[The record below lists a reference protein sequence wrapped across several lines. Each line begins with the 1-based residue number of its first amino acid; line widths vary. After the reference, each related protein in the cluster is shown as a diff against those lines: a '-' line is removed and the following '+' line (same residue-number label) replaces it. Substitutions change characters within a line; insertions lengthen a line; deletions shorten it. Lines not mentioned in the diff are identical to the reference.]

1 MSPLLRTSRQDIAR
15 VCLFSINR
23 LAAIRNAT
31 QGMYL
36 VEPDQD
42 SSSRQWQMLEL
53 MGLMGDMEKSR
64 GAFLVLEMKLFETRS
79 SVWYYCK
86 QLISIIYQNRL
97 AEKLAEK
104 LRSKQMRQMGK
115 VCTRLGIFQYMRA
128 KSLARW
134 RR

>member
-53 MGLMGDMEKSR
+53 YGGRDTVMYLQ
-64 GAFLVLEMKLFETRS
+64 VS
-79 SVWYYCK
+79 SS
-86 QLISIIYQNRL
+86 LI
-97 AEKLAEK
+97 K
-104 LRSKQMRQMGK
+104 
-115 VCTRLGIFQYMRA
+115 IFQR
-128 KSLARW
+128 
-134 RR
+134 